1 MNRSER
7 REESYT
13 LQRVVTIPEADPS
26 TAWNTFAQ
34 RQEQM
39 RRARAKPQKYIEMA
53 PRTFAQ
59 TGMRASSGRI
69 KAVHRSLPTYHSSP
83 IPTRS
88 GRRAGRRGWIWKIL
102 SLFACCVLIVLA
114 VNFALTSNAFRIE
127 QVSVTGTHNDA
138 LMHTIQSMGM
148 QGQNIFLLNV
158 AELTDRIEALPLVAT
173 ASLSKQLPNQLSV
186 AVVERTPVLLWQTAQ
201 GTYSVDDQGVVIAP
215 QSETAGAEHLSI
227 VIDKSNYGKRNG
239 QVTKVGQL
247 IRPGVRLNRAN
258 IQFAAEVFDRL
269 PRLTGITMFKLYY
282 DGTMYGSTTD
292 EFGGTDSR
300 GSYIV
305 ESPTGWQAY
314 LGGASDANPLDN
326 RLIELQQILA
336 LAQKE
341 QLNLATIDLRYGLRP
356 VYTLKS

>member
-1 MNRSER
+1 MNRSEK
-7 REESYT
+7 REAAYT

-34 RQEQM
+34 RQEEM

-69 KAVHRSLPTYHSSP
+69 KAVRRSLPTYHTSP

-88 GRRAGRRGWIWKIL
+88 GRRAGRRGWIWKVL
-102 SLFACCVLIVLA
+102 SLFAICVLLVLA
-114 VNFALTSNAFRIE
+114 ANFALTSNAFRIA

-138 LMHTIQSMGM
+138 LVHTIQGMGM

-158 AELTDRIEALPLVAT
+158 AALTERIEAIPFVAS

-186 AVVERTPVLLWQTAQ
+186 AVVERTPMLLWQNAQ
-201 GTYSVDDQGVVIAP
+201 GTYSIDDQGVVIAP
-215 QSETAGAEHLSI
+215 LSETAGAEHLSM
-227 VIDKSNYGKRNG
+227 VIDKSNYANG
-239 QVTKVGQL
+239 HGQQ
-247 IRPGVRLNRAN
+247 IHPGMHLNQAN
-258 IQFAAEVFDRL
+258 IQFAADAFERL

-292 EFGGTDSR
+292 NVGGTDSK

-305 ESPTGWQAY
+305 ESPSGWQAY
-314 LGGASDANPLDN
+314 LGNASDANPLN
-326 RLIELQQILA
+326 NKLLELQQILT
-336 LAQKE
+336 LAQNE